1 MTADLPTPVA
11 PLPPESLRLGPYRVQ
26 RELGTG
32 GMGTVFL
39 AEVVESGKGAFGDLP
54 SVGSPVAL
62 KCFHPHLVGTDD
74 FAGRFRREAK
84 VGAQLQ
90 HENVVHTFDAGSA
103 DLRGTPT
110 SYLAMEFVEGQ
121 TLRDLISELGRL
133 PEELAVTVAQQVC
146 AGLRAIHD
154 AGITHRDLKPE
165 NVIITGD
172 HRVKLMDLG
181 VAKVRDA
188 SIRLSLTGQFLGS
201 VHYASPEQFR
211 DPNSVDART
220 DLYALGILLHEM
232 LTGQNPF
239 YHQDL
244 QVVLRRTLTEAPRRV
259 SLLCP
264 EISPVLD
271 QLADNLAQKD
281 PDARIA
287 TAAGVLD
294 VLQSGEASEWWRR
307 SGRSDWERTGR
318 RQSLRIPVER
328 EAPLIGREKEIAAL
342 RKVFDEV
349 AEGERRV
356 VLLEGE
362 AGVGKTRLIDEFAAS
377 LSDHGVAHKFTFA
390 AFPPPGSGRA
400 FQAFS
405 EALRRELEGEDLE
418 VALARLLPEGAAVA
432 EFAALVEGR
441 PVGSESLSRDL
452 VRSLFAACFRALAED
467 APLLLVIEDAHLAG
481 ENGASL
487 LSYLA
492 RDDRASR
499 VMMVVTFRPVDDTHP
514 LAPLAQGGRD
524 ARIHHQVLG
533 RLGARDV
540 GLLLRAT
547 LQSERLVQELGF
559 RLLERTEGN
568 PFFILEVLR
577 SLKQEHVLLRRAD
590 GSWTIS
596 GTRIDLHVPDSVR
609 ELLHGTLARLGDEDR
624 ELLDV
629 ACVIGME
636 FEPDILAGILGVPR
650 LALLKRLSQL
660 ERKHRLVHSAGRK
673 CRFDHQQLRETLYA
687 ELMDG
692 LRQEYHAMVGE
703 ALERK
708 QIPDDTATAD
718 ISGSAAMLL
727 AHHFLLGARLTDAR
741 RYVLPALQHALTM
754 YASEDG
760 VQIAQAFLDLDDA
773 EGATSPPALR
783 VEALLALATCLG
795 HEGRRAEERDVLE
808 RAADEVEATDVKT
821 LRRRTFE
828 RRLSLHFGLGEFARA
843 EVICRAALRT
853 ATRAKDRPGAIAAL
867 GNLGGALRSMGR
879 FDDAVN
885 ALRRALSWVVPEASP
900 LRRCLLTTS
909 LGMVQVHRGH
919 VASAQRL
926 YLQARAIAEDFGMR
940 SGPKVTVPKSADEDS
955 LRVQFVGLS
964 RALGRYAESRVDAER
979 TLLLSTSAPQP
990 VREAA
995 ALLALGL
1002 LAGHLDQLGDARAA
1016 LTQAHAATEAAGDQR
1031 FAGAILQALGE
1042 NAVRARDAD
1051 LARQRYAEAL
1061 ELRRKIGH
1069 RPGVCESL
1077 LALGQ
1082 VAAMSGDLEAARPYL
1097 DEALD
1102 LAPALEMPGIAALA
1116 RATAALLYA
1125 REGHRARAR
1134 AELEEAHRA
1143 LGGEAP
1149 LSVSSRAE
1157 GLYFAGMA
1165 AKALDDD
1172 DAYSVYMWQAYDL
1185 VQEMAE
1191 RMSSDHRQA
1200 FLTGTSPNR
1209 EIVAAVAAL
1218 T

>member
-1 MTADLPTPVA
+1 MTADNLTPIA
-11 PLPPESLRLGPYRVQ
+11 PLSPESLRVGPYRVES
-26 RELGTG
+26 ELGTG
-32 GMGTVFL
+32 GMGTVYL
-39 AEVVESGKGAFGDLP
+39 AEVREATSGAFGPLP
-54 SVGSPVAL
+54 DVGTLVAL
-62 KCFHPHLVGTDD
+62 KCFHPHLVGTED

-84 VGAQLQ
+84 VGARLQ
-90 HENVVHTFDAGSA
+90 HANVVHTLDAGTA
-103 DLRGTPT
+103 ELRGTPT
-110 SYLAMEFVEGQ
+110 SYMAMEYVEGQ
-121 TLRDLISELGRL
+121 TLRELIAELGRL
-133 PEELAVTVAQQVC
+133 PEELTITVAQQVC
-146 AGLRAIHD
+146 AGLRAIHE

-172 HRVKLMDLG
+172 HHVKLMDLG

-211 DPNSVDART
+211 DPESVDERT

-244 QVVLRRTLTEAPRRV
+244 QVVLRRTLTETPQRV

-264 EISPVLD
+264 EVSPVID
-271 QLADNLAQKD
+271 QLAENLAQKD
-281 PDARIA
+281 PTARIA
-287 TAAGVLD
+287 TAAGVLE
-294 VLQSGEASEWWRR
+294 VLLEGDASAWWKRG
-307 SGRSDWERTGR
+307 GRTAWEQTGR
-318 RQSLRIPVER
+318 RRSRRIPVER
-328 EAPLIGREKEIAAL
+328 EAPLIGRTSEMAAL
-342 RKVFDEV
+342 RRVFDDV
-349 AEGERRV
+349 TEGARRI

-377 LSDHGVAHKFTFA
+377 LADHGVAHEFTFA
-390 AFPPPGSGRA
+390 AFPPPGTGRA

-405 EALRRELEGEDLE
+405 EALQRAVEGEELED
-418 VALARLLPEGAAVA
+418 ALARLLPSGAPIA

-441 PVGSESLSRDL
+441 PVGSESLSHDL
-452 VRSLFAACFRALAED
+452 VRSLFAASFRALA
-467 APLLLVIEDAHLAG
+467 AKTPLLLVLEDAHLAS
-481 ENGASL
+481 ESSANL
-487 LSYLA
+487 LAYLA

-499 VMMVVTFRPVDDTHP
+499 VLLVTTYRPIDDTHALSA
-514 LAPLAQGGRD
+514 LAHGARD
-524 ARIHHQVLG
+524 SRIHHHVLG
-533 RLGARDV
+533 RLGPREV
-540 GLLLRAT
+540 GLLLRAM

-577 SLKQEHVLLRRAD
+577 TLKHERVLSRRDD
-590 GSWTIS
+590 GSWTVS
-596 GTRIDLHVPDSVR
+596 GTRIDIHVPNSVR
-609 ELLHGTLARLGDEDR
+609 ELLHGSLARLDDEDR

-636 FEPDILAGILGVPR
+636 FEPEILAGILGVPR
-650 LALLKRLSQL
+650 LALLKRLSQI
-660 ERKHRLVHSAGRK
+660 ERKHRLVHSAGRS
-673 CRFDHQQLRETLYA
+673 CRFDHHQLQETLYA
-687 ELMDG
+687 ELMEG
-692 LRQEYHAMVGE
+692 LRQEYHALVGE
-703 ALERK
+703 ALERR
-708 QIPDDTATAD
+708 QIPDGTATAD
-718 ISGSAAMLL
+718 VSGSAAMLL
-727 AHHFLLGARLTDAR
+727 AHHFLLGGRLLDAQ
-741 RYVLPALQHALTM
+741 RYVLPALHHALTK

-760 VQIAQAFLDLDDA
+760 ARIAQAFLDLDDTA
-773 EGATSPPALR
+773 GATSAPALR

-795 HEGRRAEERDVLE
+795 HEGRRTEERDVLE
-808 RAADEVEATDVKT
+808 CAATEVEATNVALLK
-821 LRRRTFE
+821 RRTFE
-828 RRLSLHFGLGEFARA
+828 RRLALHFGLGEFARA
-843 EVICRAALRT
+843 DVICREALRT
-853 ATRAKDRPGAIAAL
+853 ATRAKDRTAAIAAL
-867 GNLGGALRSMGR
+867 GNLGGALRSLGR

-885 ALRRALSWVVPEASP
+885 ALRRALSWVVPEGSV

-926 YLQARAIAEDFGMR
+926 YLQARQIAEGFGMR
-940 SGPKVTVPKSADEDS
+940 SGPAVRVATREDEDA
-955 LRVQFVGLS
+955 VHAQFVGLS

-979 TLLLSTSAPQP
+979 TLLLSTAAPQS

-1002 LAGHLDQLGDARAA
+1002 LAGQLDQFGDARAA
-1016 LTQAHAATEAAGDQR
+1016 LTQALAATVKAGEQR
-1031 FAGAILQALGE
+1031 FQGAILQALGE
-1042 NAVRARDAD
+1042 NAVRAGDAE
-1051 LARQRYAEAL
+1051 LARSRYAEAL

-1082 VAAMSGDLEAARPYL
+1082 VAAMSGDVEAARPYL

-1125 REGHRARAR
+1125 REGQHARAR

-1143 LGGEAP
+1143 LGGDAP
-1149 LSVSSRAE
+1149 LSISSRAE

-1165 AKALDDD
+1165 AKALQDDETH
-1172 DAYSVYMWQAYDL
+1172 AVYLWQAYDL

-1191 RMSSDHRQA
+1191 RMAPDQRQA
-1200 FLTGTSPNR
+1200 FLTATSPNR
-1209 EIVAAVAAL
+1209 EIVAAVAL
-1218 T
+1218 L